1 MKTFALLLLAALA
14 AVCAPA
20 TADAPAPLA
29 AIPLTPYLVKL
40 ATVHVSVAGH
50 EGTFLFDTGEGV
62 SSITPEFAAKIGC
75 KPWGQIT
82 GFQMSGNRLDS
93 PRCDNVTFDA
103 SGRHF
108 NAPSV
113 GVGDINRFLPP
124 GAQRLDGSL
133 GLDIFA
139 GQAITLEPQKQLVV
153 ESAHSLAARVK
164 NAHEIKIRLV
174 RDAEGLALNAAA
186 AVETPQGQAWMELD
200 TGNTGTL
207 IVGNHIAPLVGLQ
220 PDLSTPTP
228 VHMTLTGGVPVDA
241 PARTRDIIMDGNL
254 GTPFLKNWNLTL
266 DLAHSRAWLSP
277 IAQ

>member
-1 MKTFALLLLAALA
+1 MKSLAVLFLAAIA
-14 AVCAPA
+14 AVSAPA
-20 TADAPAPLA
+20 AAVAPTPLA

-40 ATVHVSVAGH
+40 ATIHVSVGGH

-62 SSITPEFAAKIGC
+62 SSITPDFAAQIGC

-82 GFQMSGNRLDS
+82 GFQMTGNRLHS
-93 PRCDNVTFDA
+93 PRCDNVTFEA

-108 NAPSV
+108 HAPTV
-113 GVGDINRFLPP
+113 GVGDVNKFLPP
-124 GAQRLDGSL
+124 GAPHLDGSL

-139 GQAITLEPQKQLVV
+139 GQIVTLEPQKQLVV
-153 ESAHSLAARVK
+153 ESARSLAARLK
-164 NAHEIKIRLV
+164 NAHEIQIRLV
-174 RDAEGLALNAAA
+174 RDVEGLALNATA
-186 AVETPQGQAWMELD
+186 AVETPEGQAWMELD

-207 IVGNHIAPLVGLQ
+207 IIANHIAPLVALQ

-228 VHMTLTGGVPVDA
+228 VHMMLAGGVPVDA
-241 PARTRDIIMDGNL
+241 PARTRDLIMDGNL
-254 GTPFLKNWNLTL
+254 GTAFLKNWNLTL